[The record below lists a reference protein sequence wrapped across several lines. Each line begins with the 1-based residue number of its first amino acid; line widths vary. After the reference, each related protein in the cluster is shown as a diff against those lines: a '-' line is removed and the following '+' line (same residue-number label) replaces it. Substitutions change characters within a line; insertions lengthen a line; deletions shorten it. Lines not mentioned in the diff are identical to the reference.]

1 MFCTN
6 MYQYVPNSTN
16 LYCYG
21 TCIIWRCEIKPK
33 GNGNKIIL
41 NVSLNKK
48 TNSCGESQNVVI
60 YFEQGK

>member
-6 MYQYVPNSTN
+6 MYQTVPICTVMV
-16 LYCYG
+16 